1 LEEEGLVWGEKEGE
15 SEDELEEEEERG
27 RVMGWGRMGNIGDG
41 LGGVAGGEGGGVE
54 GGGEDG
60 EERWWVREEVE
71 SKEDSRMSKAREI
84 APSSAPIL
92 VTRAPNG
99 APISREGSRLS
110 DVKTM
115 PTPALLRDSE
125 AERRSHQ

>member
-1 LEEEGLVWGEKEGE
+1 METVGEE
-15 SEDELEEEEERG
+15 
-27 RVMGWGRMGNIGDG
+27 

-71 SKEDSRMSKAREI
+71 GKEDSRMSKAREI
-84 APSSAPIL
+84 APSSAPIF

-110 DVKTM
+110 DEKTT
-115 PTPALLRDSE
+115 PTPAPPEGFGSGE
-125 AERRSHQ
+125 AEPSVKMREQPESRRD